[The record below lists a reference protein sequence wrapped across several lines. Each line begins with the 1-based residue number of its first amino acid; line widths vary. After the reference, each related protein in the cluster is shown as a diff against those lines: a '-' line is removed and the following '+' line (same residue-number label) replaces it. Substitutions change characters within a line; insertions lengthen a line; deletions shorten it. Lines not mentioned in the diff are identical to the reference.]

1 MYKKVNGKWQTVE
14 RTAVV
19 EEKKKAVSSDLVQ
32 EMLKKS
38 KEMLIRQEEMQRQE
52 DLQAIEI
59 ELRRQRQQ
67 IAKGKKNVQKYSGPR
82 KKKVKTEAAKKPVE
96 YVNNAFI
103 KDYTPEAELLQ
114 LLDSISEKFPDI
126 TKRET
131 IGKSVEGRQLAGIVI
146 GQGVRQGRPLLR
158 PQVKY
163 VANIHGDEAVGRE
176 MLLGLARYLTD
187 NYGKDARVTAIVD
200 TTEVHLIPSIN
211 PDGNEA
217 CSRHNAND
225 EDLNRAFPGWRDM
238 GLSRYAIFTGGFQL
252 SFKKKWRGGAL
263 FKGGFQEQDNYQY
276 EYEVRPREPEVQAMM
291 NFILDNPFVLS
302 ISFHDGRVMVNY
314 PWDDSPTA
322 EEGHAAVCP
331 DDAVFSE
338 LAALYAEWH
347 TFMWTGKCL
356 CHSETFDKGISNGA
370 EWYLVDNGMQDF
382 NYLFSNCLE
391 ITVELSCTKKPPPT
405 NLQAEWEN
413 NLDPLLALLES
424 VHGGVKGRVVD
435 QDGEVLPEA
444 AIKVAGIEKDM
455 VTTSRGEYWRLLMP
469 GTYHIR
475 AVHTQPWGTLES
487 EEIEVEV
494 TEALG
499 KGALVLD
506 FVCRIKLEAAFVVT
520 GVKVGG
526 CRFFDMKYLPEVE
539 ALFDEC
545 RVTKT
550 ELHDAECRRVPND
563 PVNRQVAF
571 LVNTVMKPLPMYNF
585 FEERWG
591 ESVIRRPINGFEAD
605 KLTRRTR
612 LYAMDRYAGRKGEWN
627 VRLA

>member
-1 MYKKVNGKWQTVE
+1 MYKKVDGRWQTVE

-19 EEKKKAVSSDLVQ
+19 EEKKKAVSSDVVQ
-32 EMLKKS
+32 EMLK
-38 KEMLIRQEEMQRQE
+38 
-52 DLQAIEI
+52 
-59 ELRRQRQQ
+59 
-67 IAKGKKNVQKYSGPR
+67 KYSGPR
-82 KKKVKTEAAKKPVE
+82 KKKVKTEASKKPLE

-126 TKRET
+126 TMRET
-131 IGKSVEGRQLAGIVI
+131 IGASVEGRQLAGIVI

-176 MLLGLARYLTD
+176 LLLGLARYLTD

-238 GLSRYAIFTGGFQL
+238 GLSRGAI
-252 SFKKKWRGGAL
+252 
-263 FKGGFQEQDNYQY
+263 FKGGFLEQDNYQY

-469 GTYHIR
+469 GTYLIR
-475 AVHTQPWGTLES
+475 AVHTLPWGTLES
-487 EEIEVEV
+487 EEVEVEV
-494 TEALG
+494 KEPLG

-539 ALFDEC
+539 ELFDEC

-563 PVNRQVAF
+563 AVNRQVAF
-571 LVNTVMKPLPMYNF
+571 LVSTVMEPLPMYSF

>member
-1 MYKKVNGKWQTVE
+1 MYKKVNGRWV
-14 RTAVV
+14 TADRQPVV
-19 EEKKKAVSSDLVQ
+19 EEKKKPISSDVVQ
-32 EMLKKS
+32 EMLK
-38 KEMLIRQEEMQRQE
+38 
-52 DLQAIEI
+52 
-59 ELRRQRQQ
+59 
-67 IAKGKKNVQKYSGPR
+67 KYSGPR
-82 KKKVKTEAAKKPVE
+82 KKRVKTELAKPVVE

-103 KDYTPEAELLQ
+103 KDYTSETELLK

-126 TKRET
+126 TKRVT
-131 IGKSVEGRQLAGIVI
+131 IGKSVQGRQLAGIVI

-176 MLLGLARYLTD
+176 LLLGLARYLTD

-200 TTEVHLIPSIN
+200 TTEVHLLPSLN
-211 PDGNEA
+211 PDGNEV
-217 CSRHNAND
+217 CTRHNAND

-238 GLSRYAIFTGGFQL
+238 GLSRGEI
-252 SFKKKWRGGAL
+252 
-263 FKGGFQEQDNYQY
+263 FKGGFQEQDNWQY
-276 EYEVRPREPEVQAMM
+276 EYEIQPREPEVQAMM

-322 EEGHAAVCP
+322 EEGQPAVCP

-405 NLQAEWEN
+405 SLQTEWEN

-424 VHGGVKGRVVD
+424 VHGGIKGRVLD
-435 QDGEVLPEA
+435 QDGEVLSEA
-444 AIKVAGIEKDM
+444 AIQVAGIEKDM
-455 VTTSRGEYWRLLMP
+455 ITTERGEYWRLLMP

-475 AVHTQPWGTLES
+475 AVHNLPWGTLES
-487 EEIEVEV
+487 EEVLVEV
-494 TEALG
+494 TEPLG

-506 FVCRIKLEAAFVVT
+506 FVCRVKLEAAFVVT

-539 ALFDEC
+539 ALFQDC
-545 RVTKT
+545 RVTKS
-550 ELHDAECRRVPND
+550 ELHDAECRGVPND

-571 LVNTVMKPLPMYNF
+571 LVSTVMDPLPMYKF

-605 KLTRRTR
+605 KLTRRSR